1 MHLLISEH
9 HLTGACRSSPLAA
22 KPPGRKSA
30 ELHMKALLLG
40 GGLFLSPALLDFI
53 RIIPLFQGCHVSL
66 GVALHLTF

>member
-30 ELHMKALLLG
+30 DLHMKSLLLG

-53 RIIPLFQGCHVSL
+53 
-66 GVALHLTF
+66 TE